1 MNCVFCERPA
11 RYEARAG
18 LQRLRLCVSCA
29 RSWARRERN
38 APIISW
44 LQQMKPSQRL
54 HTECPFCGCT
64 AARVRE
70 TGLYGCALCYLFLS
84 ESATP

>member
-1 MNCVFCERPA
+1 MNCMFCERPA
-11 RYEARAG
+11 SYQARAG
-18 LQRLRLCVSCA
+18 LQRLRLCPHCA
-29 RSWARRERN
+29 RSWARRELN

-44 LQQMKPSQRL
+44 LQQLKPPQRP

-64 AARVRE
+64 PATVRE

-84 ESATP
+84 EDKTP